1 MLTSVS
7 FRFLI
12 STDRTWT
19 TEPQQNVQKLKIFHL
34 MLSLCLNTRGLQK
47 YQFKRVSKSNNDLIS
62 ISTLVNKKWH
72 ELKYYT
78 CTGADPGFQVRGR
91 RENIWGISCEKSR
104 FYAKKIL
111 FFPILGCARR
121 VRPPGSPLLSKQF
134 QNQIENEYL

>member
-62 ISTLVNKKWH
+62 ISTLVNKK
-72 ELKYYT
+72 
-78 CTGADPGFQVRGR
+78 
-91 RENIWGISCEKSR
+91 
-104 FYAKKIL
+104 
-111 FFPILGCARR
+111 
-121 VRPPGSPLLSKQF
+121 
-134 QNQIENEYL
+134 